1 MPKPV
6 DPLIS
11 DYEITGMAAMLS
23 GMQHLLRRMQEV
35 VQEHQEK
42 LDALQRGAPVKP
54 ESLDAPQSQ
63 RTNAGYV
70 SLKGLKKGT
79 AEYRAVVTLNKRIER
94 EGKHGGSLK
103 SAGVS
108 AYWAKFTPEERSA
121 EMKRR
126 MAITLSRKAG
136 SPVNKD
142 HPDHAAWVAKMA
154 RMRRRAWNQKTEA
167 EKNAWKAKM
176 AAGKVKAA
184 ATTKRSAA

>member
-1 MPKPV
+1 MPNP
-6 DPLIS
+6 PIS

-54 ESLDAPQSQ
+54 ESSDAQ
-63 RTNAGYV
+63 RTKTGYV
-70 SLKGLKKGT
+70 SLRGLKKGT

-94 EGKHGGSLK
+94 QGKEKDSPRGT
-103 SAGVS
+103 AAS
-108 AYWAKFTPEERSA
+108 AYWLKFTPEERSA
-121 EMKRR
+121 EIRR
-126 MAITLSRKAG
+126 RRAVTLSRKAG
-136 SPVNKD
+136 SPVNKE

-176 AAGKVKAA
+176 AAGKAKAA